1 MLDALLMTLV
11 IELGMLLILRK
22 KDYKIYLLSLIMNIV
37 TNLSLNY
44 YLENTVFKTL
54 LIYIVVVCIL
64 EVTVLFVET
73 FIYMIYYKNFKES
86 FITSLLLNSTSFILG
101 LIIYAII

>member
-44 YLENTVFKTL
+44 YLENTIFKTL
-54 LIYIVVVCIL
+54 LIYIVVVGIL

-73 FIYMIYYKNFKES
+73 FIYMIYYKKIKES

>member
-44 YLENTVFKTL
+44 YLENTIFKTL
-54 LIYIVVVCIL
+54 LIYIVVVGIL
-64 EVTVLFVET
+64 EITVLFVET
-73 FIYMIYYKNFKES
+73 FIYMIYYKKFKES

>member
-44 YLENTVFKTL
+44 YLENTIFKPFL
-54 LIYIVVVCIL
+54 VYIVVVGIL
-64 EVTVLFVET
+64 EITVLFVET
-73 FIYMIYYKNFKES
+73 FVYMIYCKKFKES

-101 LIIYAII
+101 IIIYAII